1 MKKSLIFVYTFLLSV
16 AFFSCNNDDSTEII
30 PGDDLNIIASSSNDE
45 GIELTLKSSK
55 EMLYEGVN
63 NVKFDITQGELPE
76 GGEWKIIPVMQMM
89 MNGEPAHQHSTPLR
103 GFDVGMS
110 NETTGEGQIL
120 FVMPTSEMGTW
131 TLHVSYYVNDTME
144 GMWMMPIEVNA
155 IEFLLPA
162 ANYKTVIMV
171 PIPGSDDRLVLGY
184 NFLSGDP
191 SVGNND
197 YEILA
202 FRRTP
207 AMMSHGRLSNEH
219 MFETYTAYNDLTFEV
234 TPWMPS
240 MSHGSSNNEHPM
252 ETADGV
258 YTGLV
263 NFSMVGDWQLQLN
276 VKDGEQQLIEEDGL
290 SFYLEF

>member
-1 MKKSLIFVYTFLLSV
+1 MKNFSILLYTLLVSAV
-16 AFFSCNNDDSTEII
+16 LFSCDNNDSTSTI
-30 PGDDLNIIASSSNDE
+30 PEEELYTIAKITNDN
-45 GIELTLKSSK
+45 GVELQMKSTA

-63 NVKFDITQGELPE
+63 NVQFDIENGSLSD
-76 GGEWKIIPVMQMM
+76 GGVWKIMPVMQMM
-89 MNGEPAHQHSTPLR
+89 MNGETAHQHSTPLR

-110 NETTGEGQIL
+110 NTTTGKGQIL
-120 FVMPTSEMGTW
+120 FVMPSSEMGEW
-131 TLHVSYYVNDTME
+131 TMHVSYYVNDEME
-144 GMWMMPIEVNA
+144 AMWVLPIDVNA
-155 IEFLLPA
+155 VEFLTPA
-162 ANYKTVIMV
+162 ANYKTVIMA
-171 PIPGSDDRLVLGY
+171 PIPDSDDRLILGY
-184 NFLSGDP
+184 NFLSGTPDI
-191 SVGNND
+191 GNND

-207 AMMSHGRLSNEH
+207 AMMSHGRTSNEH

-240 MSHGSSNNEHPM
+240 MGHSSSNNEDPLASK
-252 ETADGV
+252 EGV

-263 NFSMVGDWQLQLN
+263 NFSMKGDWQLQLN